1 MLYSMKTLFR
11 VLCVLMFTFGVL
23 LPGVPAAQGQN
34 LPKKVFQKVEKAA
47 GKAQKAAQKA
57 ARAAAVRARAAFL
70 AGAKRTALPPEPV
83 VYNAASVKENIRSAV
98 FFMFTPDVQASGFF
112 MEENY
117 MGKRL
122 VWAVLPAHAIKDG
135 KPFFVA
141 EYLGVDG
148 TIYQR
153 VLRVVAYGS
162 AGYQNYD
169 FALALLPKEMEKHVF
184 ALRLAPE
191 RPKKGDEVTSFGF
204 YEVDEDARFAGAPK
218 ENTGRVI
225 QSIDNS
231 RITTS
236 YPFGNHD
243 PNGACGGPLLN
254 EKGEVVG
261 IHSGS
266 NGSCSFAVEATGP
279 VREMLA
285 DVHGDKQI
293 LRPVLWK
300 GKEITLLFSAQRIS
314 RITVKRDGQE
324 IGSILLTRRAEP
336 FDYRELHKLFPQA
349 QSGDEVYLELKDQRL
364 TEPEIIKFEVD

>member
-11 VLCVLMFTFGVL
+11 ILYILLFSFCVL
-23 LPGVPAAQGQN
+23 LPASSEAQGQN
-34 LPKKVFQKVEKAA
+34 LPKKVFQRVEKAA
-47 GKAQKAAQKA
+47 SKAQKAAQKA

-70 AGAKRTALPPEPV
+70 TRAKNPAFVPEAV

-112 MEENY
+112 MEEHY

-135 KPFFVA
+135 KPYFVA
-141 EYLGVDG
+141 EYLGLDG

-191 RPKKGDEVTSFGF
+191 SPKKGDKVNSFGF
-204 YEVDEDARFAGAPK
+204 YEVDEHSKFAGSPR
-218 ENTGRVI
+218 ENADRVI
-225 QSIDNS
+225 LSIDNS

-236 YPFGNHD
+236 YPFGKQNPD
-243 PNGACGGPLLN
+243 GACGGPLLN

-266 NGSCSFAVEATGP
+266 NGRCSFAVEATGP

-300 GKEITLLFSAQRIS
+300 GKTITLLFSAQRIS
-314 RITVKRDGQE
+314 RVTLMRDREQMQSLLLTKRDE
-324 IGSILLTRRAEP
+324 A

>member
-1 MLYSMKTLFR
+1 M
-11 VLCVLMFTFGVL
+11 
-23 LPGVPAAQGQN
+23 
-34 LPKKVFQKVEKAA
+34 
-47 GKAQKAAQKA
+47 
-57 ARAAAVRARAAFL
+57 
-70 AGAKRTALPPEPV
+70 
-83 VYNAASVKENIRSAV
+83 
-98 FFMFTPDVQASGFF
+98 
-112 MEENY
+112 
-117 MGKRL
+117 
-122 VWAVLPAHAIKDG
+122 
-135 KPFFVA
+135 
-141 EYLGVDG
+141 
-148 TIYQR
+148 
-153 VLRVVAYGS
+153 
-162 AGYQNYD
+162 
-169 FALALLPKEMEKHVF
+169 
-184 ALRLAPE
+184 
-191 RPKKGDEVTSFGF
+191 
-204 YEVDEDARFAGAPK
+204 
-218 ENTGRVI
+218 I

-236 YPFGNHD
+236 YPFSNHD

-314 RITVKRDGQE
+314 RVTVMRNGEQIQSLLLTKRD
-324 IGSILLTRRAEP
+324 EP

>member
-34 LPKKVFQKVEKAA
+34 LPKKVFQGLEKAA

-70 AGAKRTALPPEPV
+70 TGAKRPALAPEAV

-98 FFMFTPDVQASGFF
+98 FFMFTPATQASGFF
-112 MEENY
+112 VEEYY

-122 VWAVLPAHAIKDG
+122 VWAVIPAHALDG
-135 KPFFVA
+135 TKPFFVA

-204 YEVDEDARFAGAPK
+204 YEVDEDARFAGPPK

-324 IGSILLTRRAEP
+324 IGSILLTKRAEP

-349 QSGDEVYLELKDQRL
+349 QSGDEVYLELKDQRM
-364 TEPEIIKFEVD
+364 TGAEIVKFVVD

>member
-1 MLYSMKTLFR
+1 
-11 VLCVLMFTFGVL
+11 MFTFGLL

-70 AGAKRTALPPEPV
+70 TRVKHLHPSLEPV
-83 VYNAASVKENIRSAV
+83 IYNEASVKENIRSAV
-98 FFMFTPDVQASGFF
+98 FFMFTPDVQTSGFF

-135 KPFFVA
+135 KPYFVA

-169 FALALLPKEMEKHVF
+169 FALALLPKEMAKHVF

-191 RPKKGDEVTSFGF
+191 SPKKGDKVTSFGF

-236 YPFGNHD
+236 YPFGKQNPD
-243 PNGACGGPLLN
+243 GACGGPLLN

-266 NGSCSFAVEATGP
+266 NGRCSFAVEATGP

-300 GKEITLLFSAQRIS
+300 GKEITFLFSAQRIS
-314 RITVKRDGQE
+314 RVTVMRNGEQIQSLLLTKRD
-324 IGSILLTRRAEP
+324 EP